1 MSRIA
6 RGVSA
11 LIVLIGVVGAIPIGL
26 VSFVGNPLPRRFTGL
41 ASIWTSLQQAAIAD
55 ATIIN
60 ALSILVWV
68 AWLRLTISLVVEIG
82 ARVTLRPTPRI
93 VGLGV
98 SQQWAT
104 SLVTS
109 VLVLV
114 GSFSHV
120 GAVANVAP
128 PPIHSVASTLMPS
141 DSTMLTA
148 APSHGFVESASPAQH
163 ALVSHGRIDEQPL
176 GAAVHTV
183 QRYESFWSI
192 AEDNLGDGARW
203 GEIVEFN
210 RDHEVAPGVFFDGT
224 AQRLLP
230 GWELLIPQTGLVAHE
245 TFDPTL
251 SARVVRVKQG
261 DSLSSIAQDELGS
274 ATEWPAIWE
283 ANRGHDLEGQ
293 TFSDPNTIMTGWEL
307 IIPYVADTV
316 LDAPVIVQL
325 SSAMADVAV
334 IDAAETQVVSMP
346 ETNPDP
352 PAPSASSTVAAVTP
366 DSSSAFKA
374 ISTSSFDD
382 TDSASTTSTAWATTS
397 ASEVTPIP
405 VPPPQVD
412 ALHVGTVPGGTV
424 PGGTAPGGLGVAVL
438 LSCGVL
444 GAVAARR
451 RTQMRRSRVGS
462 RLLQPSPVAITTE
475 AALRGLGN
483 GERIIRLDIAI
494 RAAAAALSR
503 SFASTTILGAI
514 VERSGRIEL
523 LLSQAVSHAPDPWIQ
538 TETNRWQLGHDTD
551 LTSLAEAARR
561 VNQPCPALAHI
572 GSTPLR
578 MVGEPAGD
586 GELFLDLEAL
596 GLLAIDADG
605 PHAIDVVRAIAAG
618 IMVSPLAEIAHV
630 ITCGLDDAHL
640 GHLSAQTADSLDVAL
655 DMAAG
660 ALGSTAAATSSGT
673 TTFALRSL
681 QQGGEAWE
689 PAIVLAALDAARAD
703 GDIDSDLVSLTHIA
717 GRGLAVVIARP
728 VVGATWTLQQE
739 SGRWVLHPLGI
750 EVTPVGL
757 SSSDLASVLQLVD
770 EADQPLLA
778 PITTIG
784 AGRRTQAY
792 LDRSEIGPWVEP
804 DWSLMIRLLGQ
815 VEVVNH
821 EDAPVVFERSKALE
835 LVAWLSQHREHST
848 RVGARTALW
857 EMNVRDATFANVV
870 SDARRAMGT
879 LVSAPEGVEWLGR
892 TLTEQLP
899 LHFGVTTDAE
909 LLAQR
914 LAHAELQTPIDAINT
929 LVPGLSLV
937 RDLPFAGTSYLWPD
951 AEGITSQLTL
961 LVTSAATVLAGH
973 YLMLGDTKGVFWA
986 TGQGLKVLA
995 GHEELIALRMRAHAR
1010 TGDLAGVRCE
1020 WESYERA
1027 VTADAWSDG
1036 EPSPKLVSLRREL
1049 LSPSLQRV

>member
-1 MSRIA
+1 MSRIV
-6 RGVSA
+6 RGISA
-11 LIVLIGVVGAIPIGL
+11 LLVLIGVIGAIPIAL
-26 VSFVGNPLPRRFTGL
+26 VSFVGNPLPRRFTGFGSVW
-41 ASIWTSLQQAAIAD
+41 AALQQATIAD

-68 AWLRLTISLVVEIG
+68 AWLRLTISLVIEIG
-82 ARVTLRPTPRI
+82 ARITLRPTPRV
-93 VGLGV
+93 VGLGM

-109 VLVLV
+109 VLLMV
-114 GSFSHV
+114 GSFTHV
-120 GAVANVAP
+120 GATSNAAP
-128 PPIHSVASTLMPS
+128 SIHSVASSLMPAE
-141 DSTMLTA
+141 STMPISVPRRSL
-148 APSHGFVESASPAQH
+148 VESDGPAQH
-163 ALVSHGRIDEQPL
+163 SLVSHGRLDEQPL

-203 GEIVEFN
+203 GELVEFN

-230 GWELLIPQTGLVAHE
+230 GWELLIPAVGATAQE
-245 TFDPTL
+245 TFDPLL
-251 SARVVRVKQG
+251 SARVVRVKPG
-261 DSLSSIAQDELGS
+261 DSLSSIAHDQLGS
-274 ATEWPAIWE
+274 AAEWPAIWE
-283 ANRGHDLEGQ
+283 ANRGHDLDGQ
-293 TFSDPNTIMTGWEL
+293 TFCDPNTIMTGWEL
-307 IIPYVADTV
+307 IIPYVAQSA
-316 LDAPVIVQL
+316 LDAPVVVQL
-325 SSAMADVAV
+325 PPISSETDVIATAAIQV
-334 IDAAETQVVSMP
+334 DATAPRTAS
-346 ETNPDP
+346 TT
-352 PAPSASSTVAAVTP
+352 PAAPP
-366 DSSSAFKA
+366 DSASAFKS
-374 ISTSSFDD
+374 ISIAPDD
-382 TDSASTTSTAWATTS
+382 AHAVSTTSTALATTDLAATS
-397 ASEVTPIP
+397 PSDLPQIPEPAQNVAAS
-405 VPPPQVD
+405 
-412 ALHVGTVPGGTV
+412 PGGAV
-424 PGGTAPGGLGVAVL
+424 PGGLGVAVL
-438 LSCGVL
+438 VSCGVL
-444 GAVAARR
+444 GAVTARR
-451 RTQMRRSRVGS
+451 RTQLRRSRVGS
-462 RLLQPSPVAITTE
+462 RLLQPSAVAIATE
-475 AALRGLGN
+475 AALRSLGN
-483 GERIIRLDIAI
+483 GERITRLDIAI
-494 RAAAAALSR
+494 RAAAAELSR
-503 SFASTTILGAI
+503 SFVNTTILGAI

-538 TETNRWQLGHDTD
+538 TEINRWQLGHDID
-551 LTSLAEAARR
+551 LTSLSQAARR

-572 GSTPLR
+572 GSTPIR
-578 MVGEPAGD
+578 TVAEPAGD

-596 GLLAIDADG
+596 GLLAIDAHGTHGVD
-605 PHAIDVVRAIAAG
+605 IVRAIAAG

-630 ITCGLDDAHL
+630 ITCGLDDTHL
-640 GHLSAQTADSLDVAL
+640 GHSSAQTADSVDIAL

-689 PAIVLAALDAARAD
+689 PAIVLAALDAAEAD
-703 GDIDSDLVSLTHIA
+703 SDLDPDLVSLTHTA
-717 GRGLAVVIARP
+717 GRGLAVVMARP

-739 SGRWVLHPLGI
+739 SGRWVLHPLGL
-750 EVTPVGL
+750 ELTPVGL
-757 SSSDLASVLQLVD
+757 SASDLASVLQLVD
-770 EADQPLLA
+770 EADQPLLT

-784 AGRRTQAY
+784 AGRRAQSY
-792 LDRSEIGPWVEP
+792 LDQSEIGPWVEP

-821 EDAPVVFERSKALE
+821 DDAPVVFERSKALE
-835 LVAWLSQHREHST
+835 LVAWLSQHRERST
-848 RVGARTALW
+848 RLGARTALW

-879 LVSAPEGVEWLGR
+879 LVCAPEGVEWLGR

-899 LHFGVTTDAE
+899 LHVGVTTDAV

-914 LAHAELQTPIDAINT
+914 LAHAALQSPIDAINT

-973 YLMLGDTKGVFWA
+973 YLLLGDTNGVFWA

-995 GHEELIALRMRAHAR
+995 GHEELIALRMRAHAK